1 MRIFTQSTSWP
12 RLYTQYYNRLSVKP
26 VKTSKILYLVWGHR
40 KHFGFSVE
48 ETKRMTGETMVI
60 LTGEFKSGDN
70 KTPNRALSEEG
81 LQTLAR
87 EIKALTMSMLLS
99 EEENQTASDISL
111 GEP

>member
-1 MRIFTQSTSWP
+1 MNASTKASICCNQENEDFHSINLLAKA
-12 RLYTQYYNRLSVKP
+12 LYP
-26 VKTSKILYLVWGHR
+26 
-40 KHFGFSVE
+40 FGFSVE

-60 LTGEFKSGDN
+60 LTGEFESGDN